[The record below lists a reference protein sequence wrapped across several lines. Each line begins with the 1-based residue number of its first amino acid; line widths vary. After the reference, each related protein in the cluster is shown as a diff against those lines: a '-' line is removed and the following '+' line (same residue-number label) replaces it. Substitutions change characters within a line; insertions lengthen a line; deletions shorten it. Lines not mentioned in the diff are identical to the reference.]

1 MKIRPDPVP
10 ALRQAKP
17 RVTPK
22 LEEFFA
28 AMAMALICLITFAN
42 VVVRYFTDESFAFTE
57 EFSVFLMVFMTF
69 AGASAAFVR
78 NAHIRV
84 TFVTDR
90 LGPVAAHALEL
101 LVMTLGVLL
110 FALIAWLGTRL
121 AYDEWKFETTSP
133 GIGIPQ
139 WLYTV
144 WLPILSCVIV
154 LRLLGRMHRLWRKGV
169 R

>member
-1 MKIRPDPVP
+1 MSEHDDPVLASREDSP
-10 ALRQAKP
+10 WISAK
-17 RVTPK
+17 V
-22 LEEFFA
+22 EEFFA
-28 AMAMALICLITFAN
+28 AAGMALICLITFGN
-42 VVVRYFTDESFAFTE
+42 VIVRYFTDESFAFTE

-69 AGASAAFVR
+69 VGASAAFVR

-101 LVMTLGVLL
+101 LVMALGVLL